1 MDTKKKI
8 ILKKLKNHSPHIL
21 HPESTL
27 VFKSSQEKLVIG
39 RYEEQDDTIISL
51 DDVSLELCVQYN
63 FKYDTTLVEEVSEE
77 ENQPE
82 TPVEEQQDDENR
94 PETPVEEQVDEIRPE
109 TPVEEE
115 QLNEEQ
121 QEENL
126 SEEKS
131 VEEDPIDEK
140 QQENEEKSVVFST
153 QDYASFERENTLFA
167 SKVSKIFSEIDERN
181 KGMIRSISENYN
193 SMIENKNKEIEEL
206 RQKLTDIQNKF
217 ENIKKFIG

>member
-82 TPVEEQQDDENR
+82 TPVEE
-94 PETPVEEQVDEIRPE
+94 EQVDENQPE

-140 QQENEEKSVVFST
+140 KQENEEKSVVFST